1 MRSSAATPSS
11 PPRSFPDDSFRDDFR
26 LAAASEAAAKDSTS
40 TATAKRSGEGLPF
53 TILPM
58 RKTAE
63 QNKKNERAAV
73 YRPPGVGSGITT
85 RPRNWHMFR
94 IQTKGATMSGGGGD
108 GKMSGASS
116 PLPLAQTNTEG
127 IYTDT
132 ECSRQKQRERQRD
145 HLTPAPPRRSSS

>member
-1 MRSSAATPSS
+1 MRSCAATPSS

-40 TATAKRSGEGLPF
+40 TATAKRSGGGLRFP
-53 TILPM
+53 IVPV

-73 YRPPGVGSGITT
+73 YRPPGVGCGITT

-94 IQTKGATMSGGGGD
+94 IQTKGATSNGGGGD

-116 PLPLAQTNTEG
+116 PLPLSHKQT
-127 IYTDT
+127 
-132 ECSRQKQRERQRD
+132 QREFTQTLNAADRNRERD
-145 HLTPAPPRRSSS
+145 REIT